1 MKLIFL
7 FILCAFCSFQLRA
20 QCCSAGNP
28 VAGSGFESS
37 SAKGEWQVS
46 SAIKYSLSD
55 QYYFHDSKIDNPYI
69 LKSSFL
75 YQNLWLLY
83 SISNRISVS
92 AEAGYFY
99 DKSQKLSFNDD
110 PFRLGTSGIGDV
122 ALAVKI
128 IAIKK
133 VKPVTQLAF
142 SAGTKIPVGAFHQS
156 VDGITI
162 PVSLQPSSGA
172 IKWTANASFQRL
184 SADQSWGFASQA
196 MLELSSEINK
206 DYLIYRYGSF
216 LRTNVGVM
224 HRVLPKMNVS
234 LFGVLDVRGK
244 DTREFDQVVTG
255 TGSYAVLVQ
264 PWIQYAFRSDRILFF
279 NIESPVYRYFNG
291 ELLGNKF
298 AAQIGF
304 RATFNTCN
312 KKKSI

>member
-7 FILCAFCSFQLRA
+7 FILCSFCSYQLNA

-55 QYYFHDSKIDNPYI
+55 QYFFHDTKIDNPYI

-75 YQNLWLLY
+75 YQNLWLSY
-83 SISNRISVS
+83 SVSNRVSVS

-99 DKSQKLSFNDD
+99 DKSQKLSFNDE
-110 PFRLGTSGIGDV
+110 PFRLGTSGFGDV

-133 VKPVTQLAF
+133 IKPVTQLSF

-172 IKWTANASFQRL
+172 VKWTANASFQCL
-184 SADQSWGFASQA
+184 SANQKWGFASQA

-206 DYLIYRYGSF
+206 DYLIYRYGTF

-244 DTREFDQVVTG
+244 DTREFDQVITG
-255 TGSYAVLVQ
+255 TGSYAILIQ
-264 PWIQYAFRSDRILFF
+264 PWIQYAFRHDRIVFF

-291 ELLGNKF
+291 ELLGNKL

-304 RATFNTCN
+304 RASFKTCN
-312 KKKSI
+312 KKEES

>member
-1 MKLIFL
+1 MKLILL
-7 FILCAFCSFQLRA
+7 FILCAFCSQQLMA

-46 SAIKYSLSD
+46 SAMKYSLSD
-55 QYYFHDSKIDNPYI
+55 QYYYHDIKIENPYI

-75 YQNLWLLY
+75 YQNLWSSY

-99 DKSQKLSFNDD
+99 DKSQKLSLNNE
-110 PFRLGTSGIGDV
+110 PFKLGASGIGDMAV
-122 ALAVKI
+122 AVKV

-156 VDGITI
+156 VNGITI

-172 IKWTANASFQRL
+172 VKWTGTASFQRL
-184 SADQSWGFASQA
+184 SANQDWGFASQA
-196 MLELSSEINK
+196 NLELSSEINK
-206 DYLIYRYGSF
+206 DFLVYRYGPF
-216 LRTNVGVM
+216 LRTNAGVM
-224 HRVLPKMNVS
+224 HRVLPKINMSV
-234 LFGVLDVRGK
+234 FGVFDWRGK

-255 TGSYAVLVQ
+255 TGSYSFLIQ
-264 PWIQYAFRSDRILFF
+264 PWIQVAFRSDRILFF
-279 NIESPVYRYFNG
+279 NFECPVYRYFNG
-291 ELLGNKF
+291 ELLGNKM
-298 AAQIGF
+298 AAQMGF
-304 RATFNTCN
+304 RASFNTC
-312 KKKSI
+312 KKKEHS

>member
-1 MKLIFL
+1 MKFIFI
-7 FILCAFCSFQLRA
+7 FALCFFCMAELNA

-28 VAGSGFESS
+28 VAGAGFESS
-37 SAKGEWQVS
+37 STKGEWQVS
-46 SAIKYSLSD
+46 SALKYSLSD

-75 YQNLWLLY
+75 YQNLWTSY
-83 SISNRISVS
+83 SISNRVSVS

-99 DKSQKLSFNDD
+99 DKSQKLSFNDE
-110 PFRLGTSGIGDV
+110 PFKLGTSGIGDV

-128 IAIKK
+128 IAIRK

-172 IKWTANASFQRL
+172 LKWTAMASFQRL
-184 SADQSWGFASQA
+184 SADQNWGFASQA

-216 LRTNVGVM
+216 LRMNAGVM
-224 HRVLPKMNVS
+224 HRVFPKTNVS
-234 LFGVLDVRGK
+234 LFGVFDVRGK
-244 DTREFDQVVTG
+244 DTREFGQIVSG
-255 TGSYAVLVQ
+255 TGSYAILIQ
-264 PWIQYAFRSDRILFF
+264 PWIQYALMPDRILFC
-279 NIESPVYRYFNG
+279 NVECPVYRYFNG
-291 ELLGNKF
+291 ELLGNKL

-304 RATFNTCN
+304 RASFNTCN
-312 KKKSI
+312 KKESI